1 MHYLTE
7 SVSVALKDIKRTLEL
22 TNIGVAKEN
31 KKALQNAND
40 ILNELHEEYAMVKSG
55 LFKIIKKNKSDETTS
70 AHLYVLTYDLMQDIL
85 QSLDLIVTSATT
97 HVNNNHKPLAPEQC
111 QHLAS
116 IKERLAK
123 YIAFLQEIISNRD
136 FSQKNLDEIQI
147 MKKHFLQEIEDATSE
162 QINGVMNKQYGFKN
176 TSLYFTIL
184 LEMKDLVAVAA
195 RFVKL
200 YARIYKEGKLTK

>member
-1 MHYLTE
+1 
-7 SVSVALKDIKRTLEL
+7 
-22 TNIGVAKEN
+22 
-31 KKALQNAND
+31 
-40 ILNELHEEYAMVKSG
+40 
-55 LFKIIKKNKSDETTS
+55 
-70 AHLYVLTYDLMQDIL
+70 
-85 QSLDLIVTSATT
+85 
-97 HVNNNHKPLAPEQC
+97 C